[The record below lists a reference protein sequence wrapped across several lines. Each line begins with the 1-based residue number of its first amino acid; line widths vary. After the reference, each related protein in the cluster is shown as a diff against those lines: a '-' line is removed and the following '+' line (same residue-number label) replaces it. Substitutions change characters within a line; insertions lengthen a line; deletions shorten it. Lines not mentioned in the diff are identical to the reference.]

1 VPLTVDPD
9 GVELATIDELVDL
22 RGKRVLEVGCGDGR
36 LTFRYADRTAYVL
49 GVDPDREA
57 IGFAREDR
65 PEALR
70 QRVQFRVAKRVDRPR
85 RRFDV
90 ALYSWSL

>member
-1 VPLTVDPD
+1 MPLTVDPE

-22 RGKRVLEVGCGDGR
+22 RDKRVLEVGCGDGR

-49 GVDPDREA
+49 GIDPDREA
-57 IGFAREDR
+57 IVFAREDR
-65 PEALR
+65 PEELR

>member
-1 VPLTVDPD
+1 VALTVDPD

-22 RGKRVLEVGCGDGR
+22 RNMRVLEVGCGDGR

-49 GVDPDREA
+49 GIDPDREA
-57 IGFAREDR
+57 IAFAREDR
-65 PEALR
+65 PEELR
-70 QRVQFRVAKRVDRPR
+70 QRVQFRVAKRVEPPR
-85 RRFDV
+85 RRFHV